1 MSAFPPT
8 SISRAKRVRP
18 AVVLLLV
25 LLAFSLP
32 PGCATSTMKMKV
44 YEGPNL
50 PKAEIAV
57 LKAPRRQFP
66 SVQLWIMNF
75 DGRRTQLRG
84 PDPSRTFEFLPGRH
98 NLSFS
103 LGGGCSRREP
113 GYIEFDA
120 KVGHTYELRA
130 TNVMGRVWSWIVD
143 NNTGEIVAG
152 QKPHSGKSL

>member
-32 PGCATSTMKMKV
+32 PGCATSSMKMKV

-57 LKAPRRQFP
+57 LKVKAPYREGLLVR
-66 SVQLWIMNF
+66 LWVTNF
-75 DGRRTQLRG
+75 DGRITKANQW
-84 PDPSRTFEFLPGRH
+84 TFEFLPGRH

-103 LGGGCSRREP
+103 LGGGCSSFAP

-152 QKPHSGKSL
+152 QKPHSGKS